1 MLYKI
6 YICIYIIYI
15 HIERERERDSVHISI
30 YNIHSNQNIEI
41 LNIKQGSHFT
51 TYQLIQKFL
60 SFFPSTSI
68 VLLNTKSERK
78 LFAYYTKV

>member
-15 HIERERERDSVHISI
+15 HIEREKERDSVHISI
-30 YNIHSNQNIEI
+30 YNIHSNQNIVI
-41 LNIKQGSHFT
+41 LNIKQGSHYT

-68 VLLNTKSERK
+68 VLLNTK
-78 LFAYYTKV
+78 T